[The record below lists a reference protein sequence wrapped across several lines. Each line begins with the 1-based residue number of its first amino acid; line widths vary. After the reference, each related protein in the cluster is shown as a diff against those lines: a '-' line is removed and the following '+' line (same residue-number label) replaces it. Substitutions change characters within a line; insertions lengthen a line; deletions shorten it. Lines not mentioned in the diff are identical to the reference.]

1 MSDQNSQNS
10 FPDQLRWQ
18 LRALRQDQAPTT
30 DLWPG
35 IADRLQPRDVR
46 PRRQSRWAGGL
57 ALAASLLLVVGTA
70 VWLKP
75 GQMDPSGQAT
85 DTGSDLA
92 DAGLREGLMLTE
104 AEHMSREYQAA
115 VRELDTQP
123 LPPALAPTL
132 DELDRNAGIVLD
144 ALRQDPTS
152 PRLLKQLRRTYE
164 RRIELMRRAY
174 T

>member
-1 MSDQNSQNS
+1 MSDQNS
-10 FPDQLRWQ
+10 FPDSLRWQ

-35 IADRLQPRDVR
+35 IAERLQPREAR
-46 PRRQSRWAGGL
+46 PRRQSRWVGGL

-75 GQMDPSGQAT
+75 APVGTTAPVAT
-85 DTGSDLA
+85 TPGRP
-92 DAGLREGLMLTE
+92 AGPALRDGLMLTE

-123 LPPALAPTL
+123 LPAALAPTL
-132 DELDRNAGIVLD
+132 DELDRNAGIILD

>member
-1 MSDQNSQNS
+1 MSDQNS
-10 FPDQLRWQ
+10 FPDSLRWQ

-35 IADRLQPRDVR
+35 IAERLQPREAH
-46 PRRQSRWAGGL
+46 PRRQPRWVGGL
-57 ALAASLLLVVGTA
+57 ALAASLLLVVATA

-75 GQMDPSGQAT
+75 APVGTNVQVAAT
-85 DTGSDLA
+85 QGRPA
-92 DAGLREGLMLTE
+92 NPALRDGLMLTE

-132 DELDRNAGIVLD
+132 DELDRNAGIILD

>member
-1 MSDQNSQNS
+1 MSDQNS
-10 FPDQLRWQ
+10 FPDPLRWQ
-18 LRALRQDQAPTT
+18 LRALRQDQVPTT

-35 IADRLQPRDVR
+35 IADRLQPRDAR

-70 VWLKP
+70 VWP
-75 GQMDPSGQAT
+75 VAT
-85 DTGSDLA
+85 DVPVATTQNRAA
-92 DAGLREGLMLTE
+92 DPALRDGLMLTE

-123 LPPALAPTL
+123 LPAALAPTL
-132 DELDRNAGIVLD
+132 DVLDRNAGIILD

>member
-1 MSDQNSQNS
+1 MSDQNS
-10 FPDQLRWQ
+10 FPDPLRWQ

-35 IADRLQPRDVR
+35 IADRLQPRDAR

-75 GQMDPSGQAT
+75 VPMDTNVPVAGTQ
-85 DTGSDLA
+85 GRPA
-92 DAGLREGLMLTE
+92 DPALRDGLMLTE

-123 LPPALAPTL
+123 LPAALAPTL
-132 DELDRNAGIVLD
+132 DELDRNAGIILD

>member
-1 MSDQNSQNS
+1 MSDHNS
-10 FPDQLRWQ
+10 FPDSLRWQ

-35 IADRLQPRDVR
+35 IAERLQPRDIR
-46 PRRQSRWAGGL
+46 SRRQPRWVGGL

-75 GQMDPSGQAT
+75 APVGTSVPVAATQGHPADPA
-85 DTGSDLA
+85 
-92 DAGLREGLMLTE
+92 LRDGLMLTE

-132 DELDRNAGIVLD
+132 DEIDRNAGIILD

>member
-1 MSDQNSQNS
+1 MSDQNS
-10 FPDQLRWQ
+10 FPDPLRGQ
-18 LRALRQDQAPTT
+18 LRALRQDQVPTT

-35 IADRLQPRDVR
+35 IADRLQPRDAL

-75 GQMDPSGQAT
+75 APVATAVPVATTQNRPADPA
-85 DTGSDLA
+85 
-92 DAGLREGLMLTE
+92 LRDGLMLTE

-123 LPPALAPTL
+123 LPAALAPTL
-132 DELDRNAGIVLD
+132 DVLDRNAGIILD